1 MTTIPLPIDLMEKRT
16 HFSIYSYFT
25 PSSTISTTM
34 PDNPSLC
41 LAEDAESPV
50 LVPVHYRGVF
60 PHHRGTREE
69 AGGGYVSQIGD
80 CHGAVAHTTWISS
93 DPTSRIEIEL
103 VRTKEQRIQQTAYF
117 ECFSRTRVLTQV
129 AGL

>member
-1 MTTIPLPIDLMEKRT
+1 
-16 HFSIYSYFT
+16 
-25 PSSTISTTM
+25 
-34 PDNPSLC
+34 
-41 LAEDAESPV
+41 
-50 LVPVHYRGVF
+50 
-60 PHHRGTREE
+60 
-69 AGGGYVSQIGD
+69 
-80 CHGAVAHTTWISS
+80 VAHTTWISS